1 MDTDSVKYM
10 LSTDRRHT
18 ESALYQDRP
27 GLSVDDG
34 GLDLLPPEDERDD
47 VRGFLGQRRY
57 ERAGVSYLK
66 QLLVIFWFSTFTP
79 KHLEG
84 GGEGEGEGG
93 GGHLVL
99 LGQEAA
105 ELQQHRI
112 IQPGVLRRRRSMFQ
126 ISYVLFADLLRQ
138 GGQLS
143 VGDGR
148 QGSGEQ
154 LGVDPGLGAV
164 LRGRD
169 LLHLRVQDRRHD
181 RLPAE
186 GDRQLRGL
194 GLSHLI
200 LSIMSII
207 MSLTVSEIAIRSI
220 LNVLP
225 DLCDV
230 GAAVGDGLG
239 DLGAGDLVLL
249 AAGLR
254 QPGGGAGQRQEAGQE
269 ILQLRALLDS
279 GGEALRHRLHAVQG
293 LGGLLR
299 EHLAAHTTQLLQI
312 KQINILSAVT
322 FITTTLGYC
331 FRCN

>member
-1 MDTDSVKYM
+1 M

-66 QLLVIFWFSTFTP
+66 NLLVIFQFSTFSP

-84 GGEGEGEGG
+84 GGEGLVQGKGG

-105 ELQQHRI
+105 QLQQHRI

-126 ISYVLFADLLRQ
+126 ISSILFADLLRQ

-200 LSIMSII
+200 LSIMSE
-207 MSLTVSEIAIRSI
+207 VAIR
-220 LNVLP
+220 LLP

-269 ILQLRALLDS
+269 ILQLRGLLDS

-312 KQINILSAVT
+312 KQINI
-322 FITTTLGYC
+322 
-331 FRCN
+331 

>member
-1 MDTDSVKYM
+1 M

-66 QLLVIFWFSTFTP
+66 QLLVIFQFSTFTP
-79 KHLEG
+79 KPLEG
-84 GGEGEGEGG
+84 GGEGLVQGEGG

-105 ELQQHRI
+105 QLQQHRI

-126 ISYVLFADLLRQ
+126 ISSILLADLLRQ

-269 ILQLRALLDS
+269 ILQLRGLLD
-279 GGEALRHRLHAVQG
+279 GRGQALRHRLHAVQG

-312 KQINILSAVT
+312 KQINI
-322 FITTTLGYC
+322 
-331 FRCN
+331 

>member
-1 MDTDSVKYM
+1 
-10 LSTDRRHT
+10 
-18 ESALYQDRP
+18 
-27 GLSVDDG
+27 
-34 GLDLLPPEDERDD
+34 
-47 VRGFLGQRRY
+47 
-57 ERAGVSYLK
+57 
-66 QLLVIFWFSTFTP
+66 
-79 KHLEG
+79 
-84 GGEGEGEGG
+84 
-93 GGHLVL
+93 
-99 LGQEAA
+99 
-105 ELQQHRI
+105 
-112 IQPGVLRRRRSMFQ
+112 MFQ
-126 ISYVLFADLLRQ
+126 ISSILLADLLRQ

-143 VGDGR
+143 VGDGK

-200 LSIMSII
+200 LSIMSE
-207 MSLTVSEIAIRSI
+207 VAIR
-220 LNVLP
+220 LLP

-269 ILQLRALLDS
+269 ILQLRGLLDS

>member
-1 MDTDSVKYM
+1 MEYM

-34 GLDLLPPEDERDD
+34 GFDLLPPEDERDD
-47 VRGFLGQRRY
+47 VRGFLGQRRH

-66 QLLVIFWFSTFTP
+66 QLTVIFQFSTFTP

-105 ELQQHRI
+105 QLQQHRI
-112 IQPGVLRRRRSMFQ
+112 IQPGVLRRRKSRFQ
-126 ISYVLFADLLRQ
+126 ISSILLADLLRQ

-200 LSIMSII
+200 LSIMSE
-207 MSLTVSEIAIRSI
+207 VAIR
-220 LNVLP
+220 LLP

-269 ILQLRALLDS
+269 ILQLRGLLDS

>member
-47 VRGFLGQRRY
+47 VRGFLCQRRY

-79 KHLEG
+79 EHLEG

-105 ELQQHRI
+105 QLQQHRI

-148 QGSGEQ
+148 QGSGEE
-154 LGVDPGLGAV
+154 LDVDPGLGAV

-169 LLHLRVQDRRHD
+169 LSVIISSLLPIIPRV
-181 RLPAE
+181 
-186 GDRQLRGL
+186 
-194 GLSHLI
+194 
-200 LSIMSII
+200 
-207 MSLTVSEIAIRSI
+207 T
-220 LNVLP
+220 
-225 DLCDV
+225 
-230 GAAVGDGLG
+230 
-239 DLGAGDLVLL
+239 
-249 AAGLR
+249 
-254 QPGGGAGQRQEAGQE
+254 
-269 ILQLRALLDS
+269 
-279 GGEALRHRLHAVQG
+279 
-293 LGGLLR
+293 
-299 EHLAAHTTQLLQI
+299 HTWCW
-312 KQINILSAVT
+312 SP
-322 FITTTLGYC
+322 
-331 FRCN
+331 R